1 MKLSQHLAVRYKGF
15 FKSVIDACSRLIPP
29 MSRFTMHHQYRRQN
43 EQWDDTEGRLD
54 EIVKKSPGVG
64 SEEADILRGVKK

>member
-1 MKLSQHLAVRYKGF
+1 
-15 FKSVIDACSRLIPP
+15 